1 MVFLSSRKNNCC
13 SKWVVRY
20 VTDSHFGILNGE
32 LSIFSYNFVV
42 FGCDQKCISGVIWTS
57 YTENQWS
64 RVLLIANASLEW
76 ETQLIHKIN
85 FQLVVAIEFFVKAM
99 SKDGWILNE
108 LLKFIL
114 YDWDKGSTWPLIFNE
129 RSFQFSFWLADR
141 KQYRDLLETK
151 GRDFIHDCESTA
163 NWCFLC
169 SSVSGN
175 QCLFLVQ
182 LMLIP
187 CSIKIKIISQIC

>member
-1 MVFLSSRKNNCC
+1 M
-13 SKWVVRY
+13 
-20 VTDSHFGILNGE
+20 H
-32 LSIFSYNFVV
+32 
-42 FGCDQKCISGVIWTS
+42 
-57 YTENQWS
+57 QWS
-64 RVLLIANASLEW
+64 HLNILRRKSVISCAADCECFPWMGNSAHS
-76 ETQLIHKIN
+76 QIN
-85 FQLVVAIEFFVKAM
+85 FQLFVAIEFFVKAM

-187 CSIKIKIISQIC
+187 CSIKIKIISQICWCAWFSWWLSRSKSFCELKI